1 MASSTSIIAYLE
13 AIPDKRRSEGL
24 RHDQTFIILIV
35 IMSAM
40 SGYVG
45 YRGTGDFIK
54 RNKKDLVK
62 CFEPKKG
69 RLPSFDT
76 VRRVIQ
82 SLDFTLL
89 SKQFRQ
95 WVMQYIVLSEAEWVS
110 IDGKAIRGIAK
121 DYDDG
126 KQRFL
131 NLISLYC
138 SKQKLVIGNAAV
150 DNSKENEIPIVQQLI
165 GTLDIKGVTFTL
177 DALHCQKKR
186 QQPLSTAATIM

>member
-1 MASSTSIIAYLE
+1 MSSSTSIIAYLQ
-13 AIPDKRRSEGL
+13 AIPDKRRSEGT
-24 RHDQTFIILIV
+24 RHDQTFIILLV

-45 YRGTGDFIK
+45 YRGAGDFIK
-54 RNKKDLVK
+54 RNKADLQK
-62 CFEPKKG
+62 YFEPKKG

-89 SKQFRQ
+89 SKQFHQ
-95 WVMQYIVLSEAEWVS
+95 WTMQYIALPQAEWVS

-165 GTLDIKGVTFTL
+165 AALDIKGVTFTL

-186 QQPLSTAATIM
+186 QQLSSTAATIM

>member
-13 AIPDKRRSEGL
+13 AIPDKRRTEGL
-24 RHDQTFIILIV
+24 RHDQTLIILIV

-54 RNKKDLVK
+54 RNRQDLVEYL
-62 CFEPKKG
+62 EPKKG

-82 SLDFTLL
+82 SLDFTVL
-89 SKQFRQ
+89 SQQFHQ
-95 WVMQYIVLSEAEWVS
+95 WAMQYIALPQAEWIS

-121 DYDDG
+121 DFDDG

-138 SKQKLVIGNAAV
+138 SKQKVVIGNAAV

-165 GTLDIKGVTFTL
+165 EALDIKGVTFTL
-177 DALHCQKKR
+177 DALHCQKKL
-186 QQPLSTAATIM
+186 QQPLSRAATIM

>member
-13 AIPDKRRSEGL
+13 ALPDKRRGEGL

-45 YRGTGDFIK
+45 YRGSGDFIK
-54 RNKKDLVK
+54 RNEKDLVK
-62 CFEPKKG
+62 YFEPKKG
-69 RLPSFDT
+69 RLPGFHT
-76 VRRVIQ
+76 VRRVMQ

-89 SKQFRQ
+89 SQQFHQ
-95 WVMQYIVLSEAEWVS
+95 WAMQYITLSEAEWVS

-150 DNSKENEIPIVQQLI
+150 DNSKENEIPIVQRLI
-165 GTLDIKGVTFTL
+165 EALDIKGVTFTL

-186 QQPLSTAATIM
+186 QQSLSTAATIM

>member
-1 MASSTSIIAYLE
+1 MAGCSSIIEYLNV
-13 AIPDKRRSEGL
+13 IPDKRRSEGT

-35 IMSAM
+35 IMSVM
-40 SGYVG
+40 SGYIG
-45 YRGTGDFIK
+45 YRGAGDFIK
-54 RNKKDLVK
+54 RNKKDLVNY
-62 CFEPKKG
+62 FEPKKG

-89 SKQFRQ
+89 SKLFHQ
-95 WVMQYIVLSEAEWVS
+95 WAMQYIAMPEAEWVS
-110 IDGKAIRGIAK
+110 IDGKAIRGISK

-165 GTLDIKGVTFTL
+165 EALDIKGVTFTL
-177 DALHCQKKR
+177 DALHCQKKL
-186 QQPLSTAATIM
+186 QQPLLKAATIM